1 VRYGILSDVHGNLP
15 ALERTLKRCAEI
27 NLDDIVFL
35 GDAVGYGASPNQCV
49 SLIRKEASTLIA
61 GNHDWGAVGTTILD
75 NFNLYARE
83 ALVWTARTL
92 TLENQNYLKGRAL
105 TEEREGFLLVHA
117 SPYQPQKWP
126 YIFKLQEASLVF
138 STFHQRICFIGH
150 SHLPGIFILKS
161 DASISFQ
168 RLESLTLDNDSRYII
183 NVGSVGQP
191 RDGDPRASFGVLDTE
206 TGEYSLQR
214 VAYDLRE
221 AQTRILSMG
230 LPRFLAERLAL
241 GR

>member
-15 ALERTLKRCAEI
+15 ALQRVLKTCAEI
-27 NLDDIVFL
+27 KLDYIVFL
-35 GDAVGYGASPNQCV
+35 GDAVGYGASPNQCI
-49 SLIRKEASTLIA
+49 SLIRKEASSFIG
-61 GNHDWGAVGTTILD
+61 GNHDFGAVGTTLLD

-83 ALVWTARTL
+83 ALVWTGRTL
-92 TLENQNYLKGRAL
+92 TMENQHYLKGRAL
-105 TEEREGFLLVHA
+105 TEERDGCLLVHA
-117 SPYQPQKWP
+117 SPYEPQKWH
-126 YIFKLQEASLVF
+126 YIFKVQEASLCF
-138 STFHQRICFIGH
+138 SIFHQHVCFIGH
-150 SHLPGIFILKS
+150 SHLPGIFILKP

-168 RLESLTLDNDSRYII
+168 RRESIILENDSRYII

-206 TGEYSLQR
+206 NAEYSLRR
-214 VAYDLRE
+214 VAYDIRE

-241 GR
+241 GK